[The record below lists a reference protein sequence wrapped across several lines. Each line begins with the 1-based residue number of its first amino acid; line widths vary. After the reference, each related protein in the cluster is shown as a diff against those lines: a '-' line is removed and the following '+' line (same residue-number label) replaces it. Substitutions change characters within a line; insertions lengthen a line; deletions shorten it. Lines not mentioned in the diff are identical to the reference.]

1 MAIYVKFAEEEKPKS
16 IKEFLTKFF
25 SSQIEFLFQN
35 VTTYNNKECTSIQ
48 CAKNKHRSFDEVLE
62 LVQTYYK
69 TATPKNVFKTL
80 LDLVITDDQGKK
92 YYLYMMS
99 CSGIQRINLLYY
111 RGREAQAQTK
121 YENICNNPK
130 LTSKYD
136 WKELFAMID
145 INSDQDFTKYL
156 KENEK

>member
-1 MAIYVKFAEEEKPKS
+1 MAIYVKFAEEKKPKS

-25 SSQIEFLFQN
+25 SHRTEHIFQN
-35 VTTYNNKECTSIQ
+35 VETFNDKECTKTQ
-48 CAKNKHRSFDEVLE
+48 CYRDKIRSFDEVLD

-80 LDLVITDDQGKK
+80 LDLVITDDQGRK

-111 RGREAQAQTK
+111 RGREALSQTK
-121 YENICNNPK
+121 YKHICGNPRYY
-130 LTSKYD
+130 SKYD
-136 WKELFAMID
+136 WKELFAMIG
-145 INSDQDFTKYL
+145 INSNEDLTKYL